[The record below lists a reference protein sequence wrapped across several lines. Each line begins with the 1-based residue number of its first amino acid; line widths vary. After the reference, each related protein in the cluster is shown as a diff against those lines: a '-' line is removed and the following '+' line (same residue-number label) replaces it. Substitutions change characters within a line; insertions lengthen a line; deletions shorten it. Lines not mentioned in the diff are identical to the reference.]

1 MCCQGRR
8 KMKCGWEQRWFLMWC
23 MTPVDFSSPSRST
36 DNQRYETHI
45 LREIMRT
52 CWSFEEE
59 EELYY
64 YCLDTIYFL
73 QYLVTIIHLQLCS
86 KIACIW
92 IIVF

>member
-1 MCCQGRR
+1 MNVNHLY
-8 KMKCGWEQRWFLMWC
+8 FL
-23 MTPVDFSSPSRST
+23 F
-36 DNQRYETHI
+36 E
-45 LREIMRT
+45 EEE
-52 CWSFEEE
+52 EEE

>member
-1 MCCQGRR
+1 M
-8 KMKCGWEQRWFLMWC
+8 
-23 MTPVDFSSPSRST
+23 FSLKHFELYPANLT
-36 DNQRYETHI
+36 VE
-45 LREIMRT
+45 
-52 CWSFEEE
+52 EEE